1 MMARG
6 GKRPGAG
13 GTKKSKWINLDM
25 ANKLELVEG
34 WARDGATDEFIFETL
49 GVSRQT
55 FYVWKGK
62 YPEFAEALRKGK
74 EIIDRKVENALL
86 KRALGYKYDEVTQE
100 PQPVIDE
107 RGNVK
112 RDEWDRPIME
122 MQPVKRVTKEVHPEV
137 VAAIFWLKNRK
148 PDVWRDRKQIDAN
161 LNHNGFDYL
170 SDAEIKAELEKL
182 DGDE

>member
-1 MMARG
+1 MAKG

-86 KRALGYKYDEVTQE
+86 KRALGYQYDEVTQE
-100 PQPVIDE
+100 RKYNE
-107 RGNVK
+107 YN
-112 RDEWDRPIME
+112 DEWE
-122 MQPVKRVTKEVHPEV
+122 LTETKRVTKEVHPDTI
-137 VAAIFWLKNRK
+137 AQIFWLKNRK

-170 SDAEIKAELEKL
+170 SDAEIQAELEKL